1 MAAATDIYGSSSR
14 PVFSNPF
21 RGELMKA
28 LEPFIK
34 GASSTSSSSPSSIPS
49 SSSFYPSST
58 SSSLSTSP
66 FSLSN
71 SSFSPSISSSSSQP
85 DFYYLYFC
93 LTSTTQMFSQGFS
106 SSDQLGLEQSGSI
119 GLNHLNLAQIHQ
131 IQTQIHLQQQQQQQ
145 RQMAALAMATEA
157 SILSQKLR
165 YSQHQSSTLNFLSP
179 KAIPM
184 KQVGSPPSKPTKLY
198 RGVRQRHWGKW
209 VAEIRLPRNRTRLW
223 LGTFDTAEEAAM
235 AYDRAAYKLRG
246 DFARLNFPHLR
257 HQNSA
262 DVEGEFGNHKPLPS
276 SVDAKLQAICQSLGT
291 TSQKQ
296 GKSVKSVAVSGKK
309 KTISGL
315 SQADQPQSAMFVEN
329 QLKAEMGFSGSS
341 LSEDYKVESTSSP
354 PLMMSESSYDASAS
368 AGSSPESCI
377 EFPDFTETAWN
388 ESENL
393 MLQKYPSYEF
403 DWEAILS

>member
-1 MAAATDIYGSSSR
+1 MAAATDIYGSSR
-14 PVFSNPF
+14 PVLDQPPPPLQS
-21 RGELMKA
+21 
-28 LEPFIK
+28 
-34 GASSTSSSSPSSIPS
+34 
-49 SSSFYPSST
+49 
-58 SSSLSTSP
+58 
-66 FSLSN
+66 
-71 SSFSPSISSSSSQP
+71 P
-85 DFYYLYFC
+85 DFCYPEFC
-93 LTSTTQMFSQGFS
+93 STSTTQMFSQGFS
-106 SSDQLGLEQSGSI
+106 SYDQLGVEQSGSI

-131 IQTQIHLQQQQQQQ
+131 IQTQIHFQQQQQQ
-145 RQMAALAMATEA
+145 MSAMAMATEA
-157 SILSQKLR
+157 SISNQKLR
-165 YSQHQSSTLNFLSP
+165 YSQQQQSSTLNFLSP
-179 KAIPM
+179 KSIPM

-235 AYDRAAYKLRG
+235 AYDKAAYKLRG

-257 HQNSA
+257 HQNDA
-262 DVEGEFGNHKPLPS
+262 DVEGKFGDQKPPLPS

-329 QLKAEMGFSGSS
+329 QLKAEMGFLGSS
-341 LSEDYKVESTSSP
+341 FSEDYKVESSSSP
-354 PLMMSESSYDASAS
+354 PLMMSESSDDASAS

-388 ESENL
+388 ESESL